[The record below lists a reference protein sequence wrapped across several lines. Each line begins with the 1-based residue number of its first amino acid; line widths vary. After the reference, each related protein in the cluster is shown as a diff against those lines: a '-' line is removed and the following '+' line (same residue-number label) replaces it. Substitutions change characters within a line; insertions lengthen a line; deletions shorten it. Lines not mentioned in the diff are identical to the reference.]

1 MISDAMGNGNGHA
14 NGKGV
19 AGRNGNGRV
28 HQNATGCNNEKRVC
42 CTPDV
47 SRENPG
53 ACSDKHLTAIE
64 MLLRG
69 ASDAEVAAH
78 LGVDRT
84 TVYRWRTTNVAF
96 RAQMQALHHV
106 VWQQQ
111 ARRLRAMVGPAL
123 DAVQRR
129 LDDPRTSLRAAS
141 ILLRFAVPRP
151 GKAPHP
157 DEQLDDEMENELE
170 GLDFDPPD
178 DGEDE
183 DDKGNADA

>member
-1 MISDAMGNGNGHA
+1 MISEASGNGNGHA
-14 NGKGV
+14 AGKNSVGS
-19 AGRNGNGRV
+19 GNGRA
-28 HQNATGCNNEKRVC
+28 HQSATGRNNEKRVC
-42 CTPDV
+42 CAPDASV
-47 SRENPG
+47 AHNKG
-53 ACSDKHLTAIE
+53 CSDKHLTAIE

-69 ASDAEVAAH
+69 ASDAEVGEH
-78 LGVDRT
+78 LGVDRG

-96 RAQMQALHHV
+96 RTQMQALHHV

-157 DEQLDDEMENELE
+157 DEQLDDEMEQELE

-178 DGEDE
+178 DG
-183 DDKGNADA
+183 